1 VVEVVMSAVTNTSA
15 APATLPIIE
24 ALIAAVSA
32 SVFFA
37 VFMGSNLSW

>member
-1 VVEVVMSAVTNTSA
+1 MSDDTNTSA

-24 ALIAAVSA
+24 ALIAAEIA

-37 VFMGSNLSW
+37 VFIGSNLSW